1 MTRKRV
7 VIEMGMGTDI
17 RGKDYTK
24 AACRALKDALWHNS
38 INVAEVF
45 GFCKND
51 MLLDVTIGVQ
61 KPELVDIEVVRKI
74 FPYGVANIKVV
85 KGGLDIAKEHGSKVT
100 IIANVGIEV
109 SFDMEC
115 K

>member
-38 INVAEVF
+38 INIAELF
-45 GFCKND
+45 GKEKTE
-51 MLLDVTIGVQ
+51 MLVDVQIGVQ
-61 KPELVDIEVVRKI
+61 KPKSINVPTVSKI
-74 FPYGVANIKVV
+74 FPYGKVTV
-85 KGGLDIAKEHGSKVT
+85 RVIHGGLDIPRAKGNPTV
-100 IIANVGIEV
+100 IANAAISVALDLGIPQ
-109 SFDMEC
+109 
-115 K
+115 